1 MLIQIIDISFIC
13 RKCICFSV
21 QFYKPKWM
29 NIAVTISTVTHRA
42 FHDIAKFP
50 LLFYNQTLPS
60 HPERKWKW
68 KLLSR
73 VWLFVTPSTYTVCGI
88 LQARILEWIA
98 FPFSRG
104 SSQPRDGTQGSLIAG
119 GFFTSWAT
127 KEDKEYWSR

>member
-1 MLIQIIDISFIC
+1 MLIQIIDISFIS

-42 FHDIAKFP
+42 PHHIAKFP
-50 LLFYNQTLPS
+50 LLFYNQTLLS
-60 HPERKWKW
+60 HPERKWRW
-68 KLLSR
+68 KLLSLF
-73 VWLFVTPSTYTVCGI
+73 WLFVTTWTYIVRGI

-104 SSQPRDGTQGSLIAG
+104 SSQPRDGTQGSRIAG
-119 GFFTSWAT
+119 GFSTSWST
-127 KEDKEYWSR
+127 KEDQEYWSR